1 MDNFQIETAQNATI
15 FQNIAAISDRI
26 LAFILD
32 VLILGLYVILIS
44 IFFSEVQIGEDYYF
58 VFVITVGLPI
68 IFYHLLWEVLWN
80 GKSPGKAVMQ
90 LRVIKLDGSKPAFS
104 NYLLR
109 WVMRLVDISVTSGA
123 LAIVSILLN
132 GKGQRIGDIAA
143 GTTVITEK
151 KTITLSDTVFMELP
165 NEYQPKY
172 PQVLVFKDEEMQTM
186 KSIFVKAKMERNH
199 HIILKLSSKAAKVME
214 VQFEETPI
222 QFIDT
227 ILKDYTFYTQQQ

>member
-68 IFYHLLWEVLWN
+68 IFYHLLWEGLWN